1 MTVKQCDRC
10 KKVVP
15 NGYIVEFSYKEF
27 DGYSEKENLFR
38 NKTLDLCNSC
48 YKKLITFLGVYDEK

>member
-15 NGYIVEFSYKEF
+15 DGYIVIFSYKEF
-27 DGYSEKENLFR
+27 RGHAEEREFSHR
-38 NKTLDLCNSC
+38 KTLDLCDSC
-48 YKKLITFLGVYDEK
+48 YKNLITFLGVNDEK